1 MESSPVQEPCVGK
14 PVLILC
20 SVQLSCSVVSNSLW
34 PHEPQYARPPCPSPT
49 PGVHP
54 NPWPLY
60 HQESPVSPILSFR
73 GFIVLCFILRSLD
86 HFKLILMRGGIRSV
100 SSFSLFFFFFVCGY
114 PVVLSF
120 VEKTA
125 FTPLYSLCSFVK
137 VVDYIC
143 VGSFSGSSFRFHC
156 SICLCSLEF
165 EEYVEHY
172 FIHLSIIW
180 NLFSCLGNF
189 PTLWVLV
196 GSKTPFPKWA
206 EMVDACVFIFLL
218 AKAQVCSPISTS
230 QTYPFQTSI
239 HQPMRKERGRL
250 TSLFVSFSLCYV
262 RISSMDLVVVAVLR
276 YWGLCGTR
284 TVQDLEL
291 IDGGRNFL
299 IRPNLQWD
307 FGHYSSKLSFM
318 PSSQTTHN
326 SRRFSV
332 VSINSLPMT
341 WARISFCCL

>member
-1 MESSPVQEPCVGK
+1 MCSSILK
-14 PVLILC
+14 VLTLTFRSRINFELIF
-20 SVQLSCSVVSNSLW
+20 SCMVWGRN
-34 PHEPQYARPPCPSPT
+34 PS
-49 PGVHP
+49 
-54 NPWPLY
+54 
-60 HQESPVSPILSFR
+60 S
-73 GFIVLCFILRSLD
+73 
-86 HFKLILMRGGIRSV
+86 
-100 SSFSLFFFFFVCGY
+100 FFFFFLYVDIQLFCH
-114 PVVLSF
+114 LLK
-120 VEKTA
+120 KTA

-250 TSLFVSFSLCYV
+250 ISLSVSFSL
-262 RISSMDLVVVAVLR
+262 
-276 YWGLCGTR
+276 LCTY
-284 TVQDLEL
+284 
-291 IDGGRNFL
+291 I
-299 IRPNLQWD
+299 
-307 FGHYSSKLSFM
+307 
-318 PSSQTTHN
+318 
-326 SRRFSV
+326 
-332 VSINSLPMT
+332 
-341 WARISFCCL
+341 